1 MVKSGVE
8 LLLKPSGVTLAQSTN
23 GRVLVCNNH
32 AEIAGASASFTF
44 FSLFSLSPSLFL
56 SNTTPT
62 KTQCFPFFDIKLTF
76 FLIEISAVGIRS
88 RSIDAWGKM
97 TNLL

>member
-32 AEIAGASASFTF
+32 AEIAGALASFTF
-44 FSLFSLSPSLFL
+44 LPFFLSLSLFCQTLHQQRP
-56 SNTTPT
+56 NV
-62 KTQCFPFFDIKLTF
+62 FPFLK
-76 FLIEISAVGIRS
+76 S
-88 RSIDAWGKM
+88 
-97 TNLL
+97 N

>member
-1 MVKSGVE
+1 MGGFLYVIIMLRLQG
-8 LLLKPSGVTLAQSTN
+8 LQLPSP
-23 GRVLVCNNH
+23 
-32 AEIAGASASFTF
+32 F
-44 FSLFSLSPSLFL
+44 FPFFLSPSLFL

-62 KTQCFPFFDIKLTF
+62 KTQCFPFFEIKLTF

-97 TNLL
+97 PNLL

>member
-32 AEIAGASASFTF
+32 AEIAGLQLPSPFFPF
-44 FSLFSLSPSLFL
+44 FSLRLFFVKHYTNKDLMFSLF
-56 SNTTPT
+56 
-62 KTQCFPFFDIKLTF
+62 
-76 FLIEISAVGIRS
+76 
-88 RSIDAWGKM
+88 
-97 TNLL
+97 

>member
-44 FSLFSLSPSLFL
+44 FSLFSLSVSFFVKHYTNKDLMFSLFRNQINFF
-56 SNTTPT
+56 SN
-62 KTQCFPFFDIKLTF
+62 
-76 FLIEISAVGIRS
+76 
-88 RSIDAWGKM
+88 
-97 TNLL
+97 